1 MQSRSVLKT
10 RRTTSLMRLSV
21 LLMLMSTKTSVLQ
34 RVAQATDGI
43 ATRDVKT
50 AVSALLLLLADN
62 DSGDCDI
69 IFR

>member
-1 MQSRSVLKT
+1 
-10 RRTTSLMRLSV
+10 MRLSV

-43 ATRDVKT
+43 ATRDVKI